1 MMAAQHYTT
10 QRYTAGTIHS
20 YGTNRNRIRPP
31 TTVAKELEAIV
42 AVQEDQK

>member
-1 MMAAQHYTT
+1 MMAARTIQRNAIHY
-10 QRYTAGTIHS
+10 